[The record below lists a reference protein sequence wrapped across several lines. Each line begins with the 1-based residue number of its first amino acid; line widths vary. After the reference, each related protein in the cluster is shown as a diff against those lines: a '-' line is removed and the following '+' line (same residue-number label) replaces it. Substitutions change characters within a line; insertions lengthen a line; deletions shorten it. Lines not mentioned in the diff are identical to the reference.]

1 MVGIQLAT
9 RAIMMSRIAEVSL
22 SGARTLADGPRAR
35 IRPRRQP
42 DNPRTAPARYAP
54 MWELGTGGMAVVH
67 AARDTRLGR
76 MVALK
81 RPRDPALIHQL
92 LCLRREG
99 RMLAYVSHPNV
110 VAIHDAAS
118 LWEEPFLALELVEG
132 PNLASWL
139 SAAPRHWRQVLAV
152 FLAVGRGLAAVHAA
166 GLVHRDV
173 KPPNIL
179 LGADGRPRLAD
190 FGLTVAIGE
199 PAKGTFRMSG
209 TPGYMAPEQCAGENA
224 DARTDQY
231 SFAVSLHEAL
241 WNDRP
246 PGARALPRRLA
257 PAVIV
262 GDVPLALR
270 AVLQRAADPERS
282 RRYPDM
288 PALLAA
294 LEPASVLP

>member
-1 MVGIQLAT
+1 
-9 RAIMMSRIAEVSL
+9 
-22 SGARTLADGPRAR
+22 
-35 IRPRRQP
+35 
-42 DNPRTAPARYAP
+42 